1 MQIFSNRILLGV
13 SPNAGLSDRR
23 RFQQSKEDLKQ
34 VAEQFEAIFVDMYLK
49 EARKAELADTLFSNQ
64 ASDTFQSMLDQEY
77 SKLMSQKTGLGIAE
91 ALYKQFKDHVG
102 GEE

>member
-1 MQIFSNRILLGV
+1 MDIKPIAIDLQTSLMLGQ
-13 SPNAGLSDRR
+13 SKNK
-23 RFQQSKEDLKQ
+23 SKEDLKQ

-49 EARKAELADTLFSNQ
+49 EARKGELADTLFSNQ

-91 ALYKQFKDHVG
+91 ALYTQFKDHVG
-102 GEE
+102 SKE

>member
-1 MQIFSNRILLGV
+1 MDIKPTTIDLHTSMMLGQ
-13 SPNAGLSDRR
+13 SKNK
-23 RFQQSKEDLKQ
+23 SKEDLKQ

-49 EARKAELADTLFSNQ
+49 EARKGELADTLFSNQ

-91 ALYKQFKDHVG
+91 ALYTQFKDHIG
-102 GEE
+102 SKE

>member
-1 MQIFSNRILLGV
+1 MDIKPKTIDLHTSMMLGQ
-13 SPNAGLSDRR
+13 SKNK
-23 RFQQSKEDLKQ
+23 SKEDLKQ

-49 EARKAELADTLFSNQ
+49 EARKGELADTLFSNQ

-91 ALYKQFKDHVG
+91 ALYNQFKDHVG
-102 GEE
+102 SKE